1 MEVTATLRNAS
12 LSPQKVRLVAKDI
25 RGLSVAKAIET
36 LSFLRQKAAPI
47 MKKLLDSAIANAE
60 HNHGIDIDTLFV
72 HTILVD
78 EAPVLKR
85 FKARAKGRGNRIIK
99 RYCHI
104 KITVAQAA

>member
-36 LSFLRQKAAPI
+36 LSFLPQKAAPV
-47 MKKLLDSAIANAE
+47 MKKLLASALANAE
-60 HNHGIDIDTLFV
+60 HNHGLDIDTLFV
-72 HTILVD
+72 HIILVD